1 MHLVFIALVKMLIF
15 LWEIFGMGD
24 YSIPIIDTTPNQ
36 THTWVDTKVDH
47 ILQGI
52 NAYLIF
58 TTKSEVEA
66 IIVFKIK

>member
-1 MHLVFIALVKMLIF
+1 
-15 LWEIFGMGD
+15 MGD